1 MSLPV
6 IVIGF
11 GGHGQVVAAALRAAG
26 ENVLAAT
33 DLDPTRILSQSCNL
47 EIITDEEL
55 LKRYA
60 PEEVRLISGI
70 GSIWPTEPSS
80 ARVLS
85 IEKFKALGYQFT
97 GVRHP
102 FTWIAPSAEIADTS
116 QIHAGAVVQPGAVIG
131 SFSIINSRASID
143 HDCCLEALCHIGPG
157 VTLSGNVKVGAGSHL
172 GTGSTVVQG
181 VTLGKHCF
189 VAAGATVVRDV
200 AAGEYVRGVPA
211 VAFDPSH
218 RRSDRR

>member
-11 GGHGQVVAAALRAAG
+11 GGHGQVVAAALQAAG
-26 ENVLAAT
+26 QTVQAAT
-33 DLDPTRILSQSCNL
+33 DLDPARLVSKHSNL

-55 LKRYA
+55 LKRYP
-60 PEEVRLISGI
+60 PERVRLVSGI
-70 GSIWPTEPSS
+70 GSIWPTSASS

-85 IEKFKALGYQFT
+85 IEKFKALGYRFT

-102 FTWIAPSAEIADTS
+102 FTWIAPSADLAGTS
-116 QIHAGAVVQPGAVIG
+116 QIHAGAVVQPGAVVG
-131 SFSIINSRASID
+131 SFSIINSRASVD
-143 HDCCLEALCHIGPG
+143 HDCYLESMCHIGPG

-200 AAGEYVRGVPA
+200 ADGEYVRGVPA
-211 VAFDPSH
+211 VAFDPRP
-218 RRSDRR
+218 RRSDLR